1 MPTDRSQI
9 LALVDR
15 GRITVTEAEWMLASR
30 VDDLSE
36 GVSGIGAR
44 LLARIRSRFVA
55 RPVFSMTAAL
65 VAGVVLQP
73 VFVHGLQGL
82 MQAID
87 APSSFQFLFNRLLEA
102 FL

>member
-9 LALVDR
+9 LGLVDR

-30 VDDLSE
+30 ADDLGE
-36 GVSGIGAR
+36 GVAGVRAR
-44 LLARIRSRFVA
+44 LLARIRSLVSA
-55 RPVFSMTAAL
+55 RPLLSLSTAL

-73 VFVHGLQGL
+73 AFVHGLGAL

>member
-30 VDDLSE
+30 TDDPGAGPGSWIA
-36 GVSGIGAR
+36 GIGVRLRAR
-44 LLARIRSRFVA
+44 VSSRPLLSLAI
-55 RPVFSMTAAL
+55 AL

>member
-30 VDDLSE
+30 PDDSGL
-36 GVSGIGAR
+36 GPVSGIVAG
-44 LLARIRSRFVA
+44 IRSRIGA
-55 RPVFSMTAAL
+55 RPILSLATAL
-65 VAGVVLQP
+65 VVGIVLQP
-73 VFVHGLQGL
+73 AFVHGLQEL

-87 APSSFQFLFNRLLEA
+87 APSSFQFFFNRLLEA

>member
-30 VDDLSE
+30 ADDLDE
-36 GVSGIGAR
+36 GVAGIGAR
-44 LLARIRSRFVA
+44 LLARLRARLVA
-55 RPVFSMTAAL
+55 RPVLSLAAAL

-73 VFVHGLQGL
+73 VVVHGLQGL